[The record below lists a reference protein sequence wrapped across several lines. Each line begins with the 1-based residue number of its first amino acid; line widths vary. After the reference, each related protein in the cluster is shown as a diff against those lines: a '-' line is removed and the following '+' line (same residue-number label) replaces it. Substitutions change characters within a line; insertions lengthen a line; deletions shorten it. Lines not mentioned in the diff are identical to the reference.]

1 MPAFILCVWDS
12 CEYHS
17 YKDNGCH
24 GRGSGKAAVGCQFS
38 GRKGNDADVGTD
50 LSRLRSDR
58 VSDGEAFYGIVLG
71 KAECLGGK
79 MSKKSDN
86 YYFKNF
92 VICAEYGEEAARML
106 ERNLKEF
113 DVTHLSERLDEI
125 HGIEHAAEK
134 KKHEMLAALVKEF
147 ITPIEREDIIL
158 LSEAIDE
165 VTDTI
170 EDVMI
175 RLYINNIRMIRPDAE
190 AFAHLITRCCKTLS
204 RLMEEFKNFKKS
216 KKLYGLMVELHTLEG
231 EGDRLFIQAMRRLH
245 TEGSDS
251 LEVIVWREIYI
262 YLEKCC
268 DACEHTAN
276 AAERVILKNT

>member
-1 MPAFILCVWDS
+1 
-12 CEYHS
+12 
-17 YKDNGCH
+17 
-24 GRGSGKAAVGCQFS
+24 
-38 GRKGNDADVGTD
+38 
-50 LSRLRSDR
+50 
-58 VSDGEAFYGIVLG
+58 
-71 KAECLGGK
+71 
-79 MSKKSDN
+79 
-86 YYFKNF
+86 
-92 VICAEYGEEAARML
+92 
-106 ERNLKEF
+106 
-113 DVTHLSERLDEI
+113 
-125 HGIEHAAEK
+125 
-134 KKHEMLAALVKEF
+134 MLAALVKEF

-175 RLYINNIRMIRPDAE
+175 RLYINNIRTIRPDAE

-245 TEGSDS
+245 TEVSDP
-251 LEVIVWREIYI
+251 LEVIAWREIYI